1 MLADSDAVRDDTP
14 PRNAAEAVQRLTQES
29 QSLATKLRQLIGS
42 LQRSSSDNVSSTLQ
56 HLAVY
61 DEAVQSLQVMIGQL
75 AGAVTEMKTKRHFP
89 NRFQLMELFS
99 CHRQTPQQ
107 QSLHQMLCSR
117 PVASCMKSLQLWTV

>member
-14 PRNAAEAVQRLTQES
+14 PRNAAEVVQRLTQES

-56 HLAVY
+56 HLDVY

-75 AGAVTEMKTKRHFP
+75 AGAVTERKTERHFP

-99 CHRQTPQQ
+99 CHRQMPQQ
-107 QSLHQMLCSR
+107 QSLHQMLCGR
-117 PVASCMKSLQLWTV
+117 PVASCMESLQLWTV

>member
-1 MLADSDAVRDDTP
+1 MLADSDALHDGTP
-14 PRNAAEAVQRLTQES
+14 PRNAAEAVQRLTQET
-29 QSLATKLRQLIGS
+29 QSLATKLRQLIGC

-75 AGAVTEMKTKRHFP
+75 GGAVTKMRTKRHFTHSC
-89 NRFQLMELFS
+89 QLMELVC

-107 QSLHQMLCSR
+107 RSLHQMLCSR
-117 PVASCMKSLQLWTV
+117 PVASCMRSLQLWTV

>member
-14 PRNAAEAVQRLTQES
+14 PRNAAEAVQRLTQET
-29 QSLATKLRQLIGS
+29 QSLATKLSQLIGS

-75 AGAVTEMKTKRHFP
+75 GGGVTKMKTKRH
-89 NRFQLMELFS
+89 
-99 CHRQTPQQ
+99 
-107 QSLHQMLCSR
+107 
-117 PVASCMKSLQLWTV
+117 TVVS